1 MDVLRA
7 SQSTSPAA
15 AESHA
20 TLDCHVRALMRGPLL
35 LAVLSRQN
43 AHFCY
48 CMRITFAYVFFSIHS
63 NFHFISIFTSAFSCS
78 PCRLLG
84 CLSSDCAKVDS
95 LCAQNACFVK
105 KVKNSNCVSSCFS
118 KALYNHAKTIKIY
131 PVGLNKTPIAGRIGI
146 RASRSSPIRTPK
158 ILKNKK
164 WRAFPWLFNTNRKYL
179 ASAYPSAKHNFKN
192 CEHFLCQT
200 TFEKRLAFPLL
211 FNINPKHLK
220 Q

>member
-7 SQSTSPAA
+7 PQSNRPLG

-20 TLDCHVRALMRGPLL
+20 TLDRHVRLLMRRPLL

-63 NFHFISIFTSAFSCS
+63 NFHFVCIFTSAFSCS
-78 PCRLLG
+78 PLPPLV

-118 KALYNHAKTIKIY
+118 KAMYNHAKTRKIY

-146 RASRSSPIRTPK
+146 RASRSPPIRTPK
-158 ILKNKK
+158 ILLKKNGG
-164 WRAFPWLFNTNRKYL
+164 
-179 ASAYPSAKHNFKN
+179 
-192 CEHFLCQT
+192 HFLC
-200 TFEKRLAFPLL
+200 FSIL
-211 FNINPKHLK
+211 IVGM
-220 Q
+220 

>member
-1 MDVLRA
+1 MCFLA
-7 SQSTSPAA
+7 FT
-15 AESHA
+15 A
-20 TLDCHVRALMRGPLL
+20 T
-35 LAVLSRQN
+35 
-43 AHFCY
+43 
-48 CMRITFAYVFFSIHS
+48 
-63 NFHFISIFTSAFSCS
+63 FISYAFLPVLFHAP

-118 KALYNHAKTIKIY
+118 KALYNHAKTVKIY

-146 RASRSSPIRTPK
+146 RASRSPPIRTPK
-158 ILKNKK
+158 ILQKKK
-164 WRAFPWLFNTNRKYL
+164 WRAFPLLFNTNRRYV

-192 CEHFLCQT
+192 CGHFLCQT